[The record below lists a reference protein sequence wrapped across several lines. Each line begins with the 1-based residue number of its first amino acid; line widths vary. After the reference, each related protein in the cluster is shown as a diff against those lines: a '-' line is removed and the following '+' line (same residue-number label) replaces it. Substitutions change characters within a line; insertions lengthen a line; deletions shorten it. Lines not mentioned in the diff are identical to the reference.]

1 MNKKSWAHSN
11 AALLRASDAAVDPWG
26 LVSESELPA
35 LAVHADVDD
44 PAAVED
50 AIDRTG
56 TILRGHFALRREL
69 HIDTAVRFRAIG
81 RDPDA
86 LTVIA
91 TQLAGLARWSWPG
104 VRVLS
109 PESAG
114 FFLGA
119 AIARLHGL
127 AHAVVE
133 TDVRR
138 LPTASLAAGE
148 LAPGD
153 RVVLVNDVGSTGAG
167 LEPMLELIAQRG
179 AQPIGVLLFAVVG
192 AEAFTAWCDRRG
204 LAGHFLT
211 IARWGELTP
220 GAATCAG
227 CAAALPLVPVTE
239 FS

>member
-1 MNKKSWAHSN
+1 MS
-11 AALLRASDAAVDPWG
+11 
-26 LVSESELPA
+26 A
-35 LAVHADVDD
+35 LAINPAVAD
-44 PAAVED
+44 PAAVAA
-50 AIDRTG
+50 AIARTG
-56 TILRGHFALRREL
+56 AILHGHFALRREL

-86 LTVIA
+86 LALVA
-91 TQLAGLARWSWPG
+91 ARLAGLATWGWPG
-104 VRVLS
+104 VRILS

-119 AIARLHGL
+119 AVARLHGL

-138 LPTASLAAGE
+138 LPTATLATGE
-148 LAPGD
+148 LAAGD

-179 AQPIGVLLFAVVG
+179 AQAVGVLLFAVVD
-192 AEAFTAWCDRRG
+192 ADTFAAWCNRRG
-204 LAGHFLT
+204 LMGHYLT
-211 IARWGELTP
+211 VARWGELTP

>member
-1 MNKKSWAHSN
+1 MIDKLVAH
-11 AALLRASDAAVDPWG
+11 AADAAPAWDRHAR
-26 LVSESELPA
+26 PA
-35 LAVHADVDD
+35 LTVHPDVDD
-44 PAAVED
+44 AAAVAS

-56 TILRGHFALRREL
+56 AILHGHFALRREL

-81 RDPDA
+81 RDADA
-86 LTVIA
+86 LAVIA
-91 TQLAGLARWSWPG
+91 NQLAALARWSWAG
-104 VRVLS
+104 ARVLS

-127 AHAVVE
+127 PHAVVQ

-138 LPTASLAAGE
+138 LPIASLATGE
-148 LAPGD
+148 LAAGD

-192 AEAFTAWCDRRG
+192 ADAFTAWCDRRG
-204 LAGHFLT
+204 LPGHFLT
-211 IARWGELTP
+211 IAQWGELTP

-227 CAAALPLVPVTE
+227 CAAEAPLVPVTA

>member
-1 MNKKSWAHSN
+1 MSAGNVSRAGEAMEAWRPRS
-11 AALLRASDAAVDPWG
+11 ALLIH
-26 LVSESELPA
+26 PA
-35 LAVHADVDD
+35 VDD
-44 PAAVED
+44 PAAVEA

-56 TILRGHFALRREL
+56 AILHGHFALRREL

-81 RDPDA
+81 RDVDA
-86 LTVIA
+86 LTLIA
-91 TQLAGLARWSWPG
+91 SQLAALASWSWPG
-104 VRVLS
+104 ARVLS

-127 AHAVVE
+127 AHAVDE

-138 LPTASLAAGE
+138 QPIASLAAGE
-148 LAPGD
+148 IAPGD
-153 RVVLVNDVGSTGAG
+153 RVVLVNDVGATGAG

-192 AEAFTAWCDRRG
+192 ADAFTAWCDRRG
-204 LAGHFLT
+204 LPGHYLT
-211 IARWGELTP
+211 IARWGELEP